1 MTLSFSY
8 QSQTAVHLSHLS
20 VLYLGILVLI
30 NELTVSTEPQA
41 APQAKIVAYQGV
53 EGAYSHLS
61 CKTVF
66 PDHQAH
72 ACEDFQSAILMVEE
86 GRAEFAMIPL
96 ENSTAGRVE
105 EIYRLLPKTHL
116 QIVAEHFEPVNHCL
130 LALPGVELEQIKT
143 VSSHPQALA
152 QCFHHLEKLNIK
164 AVAAVDTALSAKELA
179 ATKLASL
186 NNDSYRSHGA
196 IASVLAAEL
205 YGLNVIAENFQ
216 DVSGNTTRFI
226 VLAKKAIS
234 ANYDVQLRYITSL
247 LFSVRNIPAAL
258 YKALGGFATNGVN
271 MIKLESYMD
280 GGTMEASHFHIDLA
294 GHPDQLGM
302 QNALEELNFF
312 AKDIRILGSYP
323 AHKYRRKHEFV

>member
-1 MTLSFSY
+1 MPDQRSP
-8 QSQTAVHLSHLS
+8 
-20 VLYLGILVLI
+20 VLP
-30 NELTVSTEPQA
+30 S
-41 APQAKIVAYQGV
+41 IVAYQGV

-66 PDHQAH
+66 PQHKAF
-72 ACEDFQSAILMVEE
+72 ACDDFQSAILMVEE

-130 LALPGVELEQIKT
+130 LALPGVELAQIKT
-143 VSSHPQALA
+143 ASSHPQALA
-152 QCFHHLEKLNIK
+152 QCFNHLAKLNIK
-164 AVAAVDTALSAKELA
+164 AIAAVDTALSAKDLA
-179 ATKLASL
+179 AKNIATPLATS
-186 NNDSYRSHGA
+186 NKSHGA
-196 IASVLAAEL
+196 IASSLAAEL
-205 YGLNVIAENFQ
+205 YGLNVVVENFQ

-226 VLAKKAIS
+226 VLAKNALKYEYQDQQ
-234 ANYDVQLRYITSL
+234 NYITSV

-294 GHPDQLGM
+294 GHPQQIAM
-302 QNALEELNFF
+302 INALDELNFF
-312 AKDIRILGSYP
+312 AKDIRLLGSYP
-323 AHKYRRKHEFV
+323 AHKYRVKNAFV